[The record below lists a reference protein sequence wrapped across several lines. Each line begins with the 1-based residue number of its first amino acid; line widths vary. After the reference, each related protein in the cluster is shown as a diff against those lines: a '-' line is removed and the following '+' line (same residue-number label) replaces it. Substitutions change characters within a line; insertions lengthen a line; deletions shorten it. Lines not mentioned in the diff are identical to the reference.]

1 MSKKQESK
9 RKAVSTRSDQEQT
22 DTMAAPKGIQLV
34 PIGTLKANP
43 TNQRLLLRDV
53 PIDCQSCGVTFTSP
67 KNCASRTPKFCSKPC
82 YAHSLR
88 KPKAPKVSARS
99 RKGVPLPAEWRR
111 ALSDGRKRSA
121 KCKGPNLYN
130 WKGGAETYTE
140 RYRQHNRNRW
150 QRMRAGGDLP
160 LAYLSAVRRAQR
172 DRCFYCDEPL
182 GAGRATHIEHLTPIS
197 RGGTNEWDNLVYSCQ
212 PCNNSK
218 RSKTLMEFAIHRMQP
233 NLIDK
238 SILIQ
243 CAAKRAV
250 DRLIPRHAS
259 AVN

>member
-1 MSKKQESK
+1 MDLIKINK
-9 RKAVSTRSDQEQT
+9 
-22 DTMAAPKGIQLV
+22 
-34 PIGTLKANP
+34 LKSNP
-43 TNQRLLLRDV
+43 TNPRVLRDEKFA
-53 PIDCQSCGVTFTSP
+53 CQTCGTTF
-67 KNCASRTPKFCSKPC
+67 ASKKACVSRAPKFCSKPC
-82 YAHSLR
+82 YAESLR
-88 KPKAPKVSARS
+88 KPKTAKAPAPS
-99 RKGVPLPAEWRR
+99 RKGVPLSAEWRK
-111 ALSDGRKRSA
+111 ALSAGRKASQ

-130 WKGGAETYTE
+130 WKGGKETYAE
-140 RYRQHNRNRW
+140 RYRAHNRNRW
-150 QRMRAGGDLP
+150 QRMRAAGDLP
-160 LAYLSAVRRAQR
+160 LVYLSAVRRVQR
-172 DRCFYCDEPL
+172 GLCFYCDQPL
-182 GAGRATHIEHLTPIS
+182 GEGRATHIEHLTPVS
-197 RGGTNEWDNLVYSCQ
+197 RGGANEWDNLVYSCQ